1 MKKNNNNKNN
11 NNKKHKGIKL
21 ITLLPAKHGMFF
33 IQMTTG
39 AIRNKASREK
49 KRLRLE

>member
-1 MKKNNNNKNN
+1 MKKITTTTTTTT
-11 NNKKHKGIKL
+11 KKHKEIKL
-21 ITLLPAKHGMFF
+21 VTLLPAKHGMFF

-49 KRLRLE
+49 KRLRSK

>member
-1 MKKNNNNKNN
+1 MKKITTTTTTTT
-11 NNKKHKGIKL
+11 KKHKGIKL
-21 ITLLPAKHGMFF
+21 VTLLPAKHGMFF

-49 KRLRLE
+49 KRLRLK

>member
-1 MKKNNNNKNN
+1 MKKITTTTTKTQ
-11 NNKKHKGIKL
+11 GDKL
-21 ITLLPAKHGMFF
+21 VTLLPAKHGMFF